1 MTGEGP
7 RIPTRYTHRQLAT
20 MIGSSR
26 ETVTRAF
33 TKLQKAGAVE
43 LRRRH
48 IYVKDA
54 EVLERT
60 AE

>member
-1 MTGEGP
+1 MTHEGP
-7 RIPTRYTHRQLAT
+7 KIPTHYTHRQLAT

-26 ETVTRAF
+26 ESVTRAF
-33 TKLQKAGAVE
+33 AKLQKAGAVE

-48 IYVKDA
+48 VYVKDIQA
-54 EVLERT
+54 LERA